1 MENEK
6 RYLKRTNEFKKEI
19 NKIKQ
24 ERINELGFKETKHED
39 IIKMT
44 PLEEKLEQIRYN
56 RKKLSFTQKIN
67 KYYDV
72 MQKIQ
77 TEEDIEKVVECL
89 LEEKTPRK
97 IAIKLVDKFE
107 NNQNKLVDI
116 ALGEMLYKSTEKM
129 IRDKEYNK
137 RRMEEELNKAM
148 GIRTVSEKGL
158 DYSDGDPKSLL
169 ERAFLHGVYNQ
180 SKYNYEN
187 KKTKR

>member
-6 RYLKRTNEFKKEI
+6 RYLKRMNEFKKEM

-24 ERINELGFKETKHED
+24 ERMNELGFKETKHED

-116 ALGEMLYKSTEKM
+116 ALGEMLYKSTEKT
-129 IRDKEYNK
+129 IRDREYK
-137 RRMEEELNKAM
+137 KGRMQEEFNKAM
-148 GIRTVSEKGL
+148 GIRFGFEKGL
-158 DYSDGDPKSLL
+158 DYSDGDPKELR
-169 ERAFLHGVYNQ
+169 ERAFLYGVYKQ
-180 SKYNYEN
+180 DRYSDEN
-187 KKTKR
+187 KNTK